1 MPRRVGRH
9 KPQHWQFTLN
19 SPDLTV
25 QTVDFTVDGMPEVVS
40 DVAPSAVRAAR
51 EVRVVVGR
59 LRRRFKETYDNGDLT
74 PSQISLLS
82 RLDKDGAAT
91 ASTLAAA
98 ERVRPQSVAAT
109 LSVLAERALIER
121 RPDPDDGRRQLI
133 SVSAAGREFLDDK
146 RRAGEEWLARA
157 LDERFTEPERQAV
170 IEAVALLD
178 RLTHP

>member
-1 MPRRVGRH
+1 
-9 KPQHWQFTLN
+9 
-19 SPDLTV
+19 
-25 QTVDFTVDGMPEVVS
+25 MPEVVS

-91 ASTLAAA
+91 ASALAAA

-109 LSVLAERALIER
+109 LS
-121 RPDPDDGRRQLI
+121 
-133 SVSAAGREFLDDK
+133 
-146 RRAGEEWLARA
+146 A
-157 LDERFTEPERQAV
+157 LDERGLDPAIRLVSRQPSDRVARTYGIHVERARV
-170 IEAVALLD
+170 LLAGALILHEAQQVLGVPLQVARGGLREGLADVLLAE
-178 RLTHP
+178 RSAA